1 MTAQSARRTLRAAVA
16 SAALGAAVLGSASGA
31 FAATSAAPVTAT
43 TAAQSAADST
53 GRYEGK
59 PVAIGNGMV
68 AVLRNVPAAGG
79 PEAWIRYVGPQWK
92 PGDWYLVR
100 VLGLLDRAHPSARL
114 KGLSLRLTGLSGATP
129 KLHVSGGPGGPK
141 SYTLPMSAAP
151 HAGGEATGG
160 RTSDGRTA
168 GGTGRHQAGQAT
180 AHRTGSGTAPGSR
193 KSCTVT
199 RRVAIGGGTL
209 AVLHRGP
216 QGPSATFED
225 GPGNAVPGARLDRAH
240 PTLARFGAKIIDP
253 YGARPKLRFKMQGGN
268 YPPGT
273 ANFPALP
280 QGCVP
285 AAKPAPA
292 AKPVVPAKSSAPGA
306 KPAGSK
312 SPGAVGA
319 QATPTG
325 SQTKVLPKGAVAAGY
340 EDLEQPDTTPLFA
353 AGGLFAAAGAAGVVF
368 AVRRRRQ
375 SEGTGC

>member
-31 FAATSAAPVTAT
+31 FAATPATTTTPVTVA
-43 TAAQSAADST
+43 TAAQSAADPT
-53 GRYEGK
+53 ARYEGK
-59 PVAIGNGMV
+59 PIAIGNGMV

-100 VLGLLDRAHPSARL
+100 VLGLLDREHPSAHL
-114 KGLSLRLTGLSGATP
+114 KGLSLRLTGLSGTSP
-129 KLHVSGGPGGPK
+129 KLHVSGGPGGAK
-141 SYTLPMSAAP
+141 SFALPQSAAP
-151 HAGGEATGG
+151 AAGGKVTGG
-160 RTSDGRTA
+160 KSA
-168 GGTGRHQAGQAT
+168 GGDTAGRHQAGQAT
-180 AHRTGSGTAPGSR
+180 AHPQGRPTAHRTDSGTASGSR
-193 KSCTVT
+193 KSCIVT

-209 AVLHRGP
+209 AVLKRGP

-240 PTLARFGAKIIDP
+240 PTLARFGAKIVDP

-280 QGCVP
+280 QGCAP
-285 AAKPAPA
+285 AAKPA
-292 AKPVVPAKSSAPGA
+292 KSGAPGA

-340 EDLEQPDTTPLFA
+340 ENLEQPDTTPLFA

>member
-31 FAATSAAPVTAT
+31 FAATSATTATPVTA
-43 TAAQSAADST
+43 AAAAPSAADPT
-53 GRYEGK
+53 ARYEGK

-100 VLGLLDRAHPSARL
+100 VLGLLDREHPSAQL
-114 KGLSLRLTGLSGATP
+114 KGLSLRLTGLSGPSP
-129 KLHVSGGPGGPK
+129 KLHVSGGPGGTK
-141 SYTLPMSAAP
+141 SFALPTSAAP
-151 HAGGEATGG
+151 A
-160 RTSDGRTA
+160 A
-168 GGTGRHQAGQAT
+168 GGTSTGGTSAHEVGRHQAGQATAHQQSRPT
-180 AHRTGSGTAPGSR
+180 AHRTGSGTAPGGR

-209 AVLHRGP
+209 AVLTRGP

-225 GPGNAVPGARLDRAH
+225 GPGDAVPGARLDRAH
-240 PTLARFGAKIIDP
+240 PTLARFGAKIVDP
-253 YGARPKLRFKMQGGN
+253 YGARPKLRFKMQGAD
-268 YPPGT
+268 YPTGT

-280 QGCVP
+280 QGCASAP
-285 AAKPAPA
+285 KPAE
-292 AKPVVPAKSSAPGA
+292 PAKSSAPGA

-312 SPGAVGA
+312 NPGAVGA

-353 AGGLFAAAGAAGVVF
+353 AGGLFASAGAAGVVF